1 MLNIKKFKKGNY
13 VDIYS
18 ALTNGGIFSALEDS
32 CVSKMYLWCGLRLSG
47 TAALAENIVVTFWFK
62 KKIHCTILL

>member
-1 MLNIKKFKKGNY
+1 MLNIKKLKKENY

-32 CVSKMYLWCGLRLSG
+32 CVSKMYL
-47 TAALAENIVVTFWFK
+47 
-62 KKIHCTILL
+62 

>member
-32 CVSKMYLWCGLRLSG
+32 CVSKMYLWCGLLLSG
-47 TAALAENIVVTFWFK
+47 TAALAKNILTFWFK
-62 KKIHCTILL
+62 KEIH

>member
-1 MLNIKKFKKGNY
+1 MYNNKYKNYQTSKIQMLNIKKFEKENY

-32 CVSKMYLWCGLRLSG
+32 CVSKMYL
-47 TAALAENIVVTFWFK
+47 
-62 KKIHCTILL
+62 